1 MVLCGALGPGMSI
14 EQRLLD
20 LADSARRRAADAR
33 RHAFA
38 RLQTDDPAQAAFLQ
52 AVASEF
58 GKPSVIAITFA
69 DGTGYR
75 SGRFVAAQDC
85 PDFEQR
91 WRPVVASKIRRTVR

>member
-1 MVLCGALGPGMSI
+1 MSV
-14 EQRLLD
+14 EQRLLE
-20 LADSARRRAADAR
+20 LAGAARQRAERER

-38 RLQTDDPAQAAFLQ
+38 RLQADDPAHAAFLK
-52 AVASEF
+52 AMASEF
-58 GKPSVIAITFA
+58 GKPSAIAITFA